1 MANNRQR
8 VDPEPYGKDISE
20 VALFQFVRCLER
32 REETGTKCKKKTIF
46 TNISLVLDVVPQG
59 PREGKETRRRN
70 AGGAGEHVPTDRN
83 GDDQVK

>member
-1 MANNRQR
+1 M
-8 VDPEPYGKDISE
+8 V
-20 VALFQFVRCLER
+20 
-32 REETGTKCKKKTIF
+32 F

-70 AGGAGEHVPTDRN
+70 AGGAGEHVPTDGN

>member
-32 REETGTKCKKKTIF
+32 REETGTKCKKKCSQT
-46 TNISLVLDVVPQG
+46 SLWF
-59 PREGKETRRRN
+59 
-70 AGGAGEHVPTDRN
+70 
-83 GDDQVK
+83 